1 MIDRERTERYRSA
14 AFVGMDGDA
23 ALFRCDDGTFL
34 FGVLDGKGA
43 FIEERNEEENSGG
56 SGGIPEKPG

>member
-1 MIDRERTERYRSA
+1 MIDRARTERYRSA

>member
-1 MIDRERTERYRSA
+1 MIDRARTERYRSA

-34 FGVLDGKGA
+34 FGVLDGKWA
-43 FIEERNEEENSGG
+43 FIEERNWEENSGE
-56 SGGIPEKPG
+56 SGGITENTG